1 MFLFFHVS
9 IPINVRKITYITIPK
24 SIISVW
30 ETDNIFL
37 PTDKT
42 RFILII
48 PQEICCGYALESSHW
63 DDSNEHPQHMFKE
76 SEDNEKR
83 IKIFVENG
91 HLSIWTC
98 FEGGML

>member
-42 RFILII
+42 GGFILII
-48 PQEICCGYALESSHW
+48 SHEICCGYALESSHG

-76 SEDNEKR
+76 RVMKS

-98 FEGGML
+98 FGGGM